1 MESGLRGVPGR
12 KIGPGEVK
20 KPVTKLVELSR
31 PDVFAAW
38 AQGVVMEAVED
49 MDRADTYFR
58 SCIVRAWGKTE

>member
-38 AQGVVMEAVED
+38 AQGVVMEAV
-49 MDRADTYFR
+49 AGHGQ
-58 SCIVRAWGKTE
+58 S